1 MSEITW
7 LTDRSRYETG
17 TGRCPRQRYLGY
29 HAGPTGYGYV
39 KRGESLPLATGIYTH
54 VGCEELCKVL
64 RDHDRLPTDED
75 VRAAVA
81 LALGQYEK
89 KITDRGFRGLLASE
103 SSDFILREQQ
113 SLVEGMVWA
122 FRLLILPWLHH
133 EFRLISVE
141 KEEDPYPLGDGSIGL
156 MQRLDVLGER
166 RMTGALAYLDI
177 KTTGRSSDQFAEE
190 WEIKPQLALNTLG
203 CLERYGKE
211 VTELYVIGLNKG
223 YRKKGTDDVTRQESP
238 YCYGYRRPANPPL
251 ATEEWLPSYEWIDA
265 QGQTKRAGRDYKK
278 APTFEYPFG
287 GVEGWVKQLPE
298 SVLKKQVFL
307 IGPLIRQNL
316 QVEALARQIAGEEQ
330 KWQQTLWQLYEKQQ
344 EILAYGEAGMG
355 TGTPV
360 NVQAHPAFLAEL
372 DRLVPC
378 SWNCRPFGAKHQC
391 EFVHLCMQQ
400 AGWEDPI
407 GSGLYAPRLPHH
419 APEKLQMS
427 ERGLLP
433 EGLEVEEEEG

>member
-1 MSEITW
+1 MADLIPISW

-54 VGCEELCKVL
+54 VGCEQLCMTL
-64 RDHDRLPTDED
+64 RDHDRLPTDEEI
-75 VRAAVA
+75 RTAVGS
-81 LALGQYEK
+81 ALGQYET
-89 KITDRGFRGLLASE
+89 KIVDRGFRGLLQSE
-103 SSDFILREQQ
+103 QADFILKEQQ
-113 SLVEGMVWA
+113 SLVEGMMWA
-122 FRLLILPWLHH
+122 FARLILPWLHH
-133 EFRLISVE
+133 EFRIITVE
-141 KEEDPYPLGDGSIGL
+141 KEEDPYPLGDGTIGL
-156 MQRLDVLGER
+156 MQRLDVLAER

-223 YRKKGTDDVTRQESP
+223 YRKKGSDDVTRQESP
-238 YCYGYRRPANPPL
+238 FCYGYRRPGNPPL
-251 ATEEWLPSYEWIDA
+251 AEEAWLPSYEWIDEF
-265 QGQTKRAGRDYKK
+265 GQTKRAGRDYKK
-278 APTFEYPFG
+278 APTFEFYG

-330 KWQQTLWQLYEKQQ
+330 HWQQRLWQLYEVQ
-344 EILAYGEAGMG
+344 EALIAQGVPAAQ
-355 TGTPV
+355 
-360 NVQAHPAFLAEL
+360 VQSHPSFMANL

-391 EFVHLCMQQ
+391 EFVDLCMQQ
-400 AGWEDPI
+400 PGWEDPI
-407 GSGLYAPRLPHH
+407 GSGKYAPRLPHH
-419 APEKLQMS
+419 EPEKVQMTA
-427 ERGLLP
+427 RGLMP
-433 EGLEVEEEEG
+433 EGLEVEEEEA